1 MADKK
6 TAHPIWGLRPA
17 DQIAEGARPDA
28 DFVLVRQHEEP
39 YVDILEA
46 QARMANRQRAW
57 ERLADAHA
65 QRRVAEEGG
74 EVPGS
79 NDDGASMGFNIK
91 PREASP
97 DDEDCGPGEVEAA
110 PGENEAAPRIP
121 LEMMDTRKEE
131 SRYHQEQDDQRRREE
146 RNKQRR
152 LQNRPGAEPSIP
164 DAHKPLFDP
173 AHQHEGAGGVPG
185 AKSAR
190 RASLLGRRVRAYHD
204 GGICEGVVMVE
215 FPEGLVD
222 MLLDTMAPGGA
233 DEDDGPQRITVGLD
247 DIITDGESD
256 EDEGESASEDS
267 EREASRHTAQNVA
280 GEIREGAARAIF
292 HDAWSAAH
300 GFVPINQ
307 LPATPPEAYAKAD
320 EIIGSVEQA
329 NGQSIEALYEESMG
343 YNDEDAEHFGSPSE
357 FGRSIGMGAIQP
369 GTFSDYGRMDINI
382 PPTSFTLTAQVED
395 GPGEDVTG
403 QIREGIARAIFV
415 LAWADSEES
424 EGRGGMG
431 WAGQDLMNL
440 APDTSPEALAKADQI
455 IQQIQQANGK
465 TVTDLFHEAMTAD
478 GYGEGDYDYFEANRF
493 GHALGMMALGT
504 GVSWFDDHE
513 RFPLK
518 VPHNEFYIE
527 PRALDQGEFETAMQ
541 TQMPTVEADASVDAE
556 DYTEPG
562 ADSEFAVD
570 AAALQR
576 GTRHVA
582 LLSKV
587 ALGDRVYT
595 EGALFRVE
603 ALSDETL
610 SLISEAHRIQH
621 EVSAR
626 AYAELTDH
634 GYAEEVYL

>member
-1 MADKK
+1 MHDPDACNDPLTARGRLETRPEVCPCRPRSRASGASLLCVADKK
-6 TAHPIWGLRPA
+6 TAHPIWDMRPA
-17 DQIAEGARPDA
+17 DQIAEGERPDA
-28 DFVLVRQHEEP
+28 DFVLVRRHEEP

-46 QARMANRQRAW
+46 QARMASTSRRQAW

-74 EVPGS
+74 EVPGT
-79 NDDGASMGFNIK
+79 NDDGASMGFDIT

-97 DDEDCGPGEVEAA
+97 GETEAA
-110 PGENEAAPRIP
+110 PGETEAAPRIP
-121 LEMMDTRKEE
+121 LEMMDTRREE
-131 SRYHQEQDDQRRREE
+131 SRYQQEQDDQRRREE

-152 LQNRPGAEPSIP
+152 LQNRPGAEPAIP
-164 DAHKPLFDP
+164 EAHKPLFDP
-173 AHQHEGAGGVPG
+173 AHQHEGAG
-185 AKSAR
+185 ASC
-190 RASLLGRRVRAYHD
+190 RAGLVGRRVRAYHD

-222 MLLDTMAPGGA
+222 LLLDDVLVEDGAPMDAG
-233 DEDDGPQRITVGLD
+233 GPQRITVSVD
-247 DIITDGESD
+247 DILGETEADEENDSP
-256 EDEGESASEDS
+256 EDEHKEAGRVAQLED
-267 EREASRHTAQNVA
+267 
-280 GEIREGAARAIF
+280 
-292 HDAWSAAH
+292 
-300 GFVPINQ
+300 
-307 LPATPPEAYAKAD
+307 
-320 EIIGSVEQA
+320 
-329 NGQSIEALYEESMG
+329 
-343 YNDEDAEHFGSPSE
+343 
-357 FGRSIGMGAIQP
+357 
-369 GTFSDYGRMDINI
+369 
-382 PPTSFTLTAQVED
+382 D
-395 GPGEDVTG
+395 GPGEDVTD

-415 LAWADSEES
+415 LAWADTEES

-440 APDTSPEALAKADQI
+440 APDTSPEAYAKADQI

-465 TVTDLFHEAMTAD
+465 SVTDLFHEAMAAD
-478 GYGEGDYDYFEANRF
+478 GYSDGEYDYFQANRF

-518 VPHNEFYIE
+518 VPHNEFDVA
-527 PRALDQGEFETAMQ
+527 PRALEQGEFEQAMQ
-541 TQMPTVEADASVDAE
+541 SQMPTVEADAADGAGA

-562 ADSEFAVD
+562 ADTEFSVD
-570 AAALQR
+570 AAALER

-587 ALGDRVYT
+587 ALGDKIYT

-610 SLISEAHRIQH
+610 ELISEAHRVRH

-626 AYAELTDH
+626 AYEELTDH
-634 GYAEEVYL
+634 GFAEEVYL